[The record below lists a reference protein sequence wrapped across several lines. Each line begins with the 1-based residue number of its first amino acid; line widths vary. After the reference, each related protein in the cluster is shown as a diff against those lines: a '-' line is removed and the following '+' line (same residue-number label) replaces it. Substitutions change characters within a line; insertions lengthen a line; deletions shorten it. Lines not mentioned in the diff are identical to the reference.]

1 MWEQAT
7 LQSETKGK
15 ISKTDLTGC
24 EVSSLSK
31 AWSRHTRNS
40 VAEGVSIHGVNG
52 DGE

>member
-1 MWEQAT
+1 MWERAT

-15 ISKTDLTGC
+15 ISKTDLTRR

-40 VAEGVSIHGVNG
+40 VAEDVSIHGVNG
-52 DGE
+52 DSE